1 MTGTRWM
8 MPEIITV
15 PLAWAFARGKG
26 KDIRHYDREQK
37 IFSTCAGAAIYRK
50 KFIDRIGDFDEE
62 HFAYLEDLDIGYRAG
77 SAVIRTGMLQKRRF
91 IM

>member
-1 MTGTRWM
+1 MTESRR
-8 MPEIITV
+8 
-15 PLAWAFARGKG
+15 L
-26 KDIRHYDREQK
+26 
-37 IFSTCAGAAIYRK
+37 FSTCAGAAIYRK

-62 HFAYLEDLDIGYRAG
+62 HFAYLEIWISAIVPG